1 MPPGY
6 FRHQLLIFHSLNG
19 LENPRTW
26 WVYSTVIISK
36 SNIVEAAPR
45 RRRWKKRDSVLW
57 SLLCSHISRPWLLFV
72 VDCPRAFT
80 IRPRCEFF
88 CVRLHAYLLLSLS
101 PHPAF
106 FLYTK
111 AHTSASCEHWR
122 RLTTK
127 AGRMMLQLAFIFKWS
142 SLASKPNWRKWT
154 SKYSRN
160 RLRDFAHFVTVANI
174 KRSSDFQ
181 LSWKLLVTKRQTR
194 L

>member
-1 MPPGY
+1 MKKKEIVYCDLSYALTSPGRGCCLLSIVRAHSRFDLAVSFFVCKAARLPPP
-6 FRHQLLIFHSLNG
+6 F
-19 LENPRTW
+19 
-26 WVYSTVIISK
+26 
-36 SNIVEAAPR
+36 
-45 RRRWKKRDSVLW
+45 
-57 SLLCSHISRPWLLFV
+57 
-72 VDCPRAFT
+72 
-80 IRPRCEFF
+80 
-88 CVRLHAYLLLSLS
+88 SLS

-127 AGRMMLQLAFIFKWS
+127 AGRMMLLKLAFIFKWS
-142 SLASKPNWRKWT
+142 SLASKRNWRKWT

>member
-1 MPPGY
+1 M
-6 FRHQLLIFHSLNG
+6 
-19 LENPRTW
+19 
-26 WVYSTVIISK
+26 K
-36 SNIVEAAPR
+36 
-45 RRRWKKRDSVLW
+45 KKRDSVLW
-57 SLLCSHISRPWLLFV
+57 SLLCSHISRSWLLFV

-88 CVRLHAYLLLSLS
+88 LCEAARLPPPFSLSLS

-127 AGRMMLQLAFIFKWS
+127 AGRMMLLQLAFIFKWS
-142 SLASKPNWRKWT
+142 SLASKRNWRKWT